1 MFAGILGTVVAGLI
15 SVAIA
20 APAVAGTEHNPV
32 TGKDRPYAPVYGRTL
47 PPIGFVDF
55 CARNKKQCEP
65 LGSSRRATLTKSR
78 WAILRDVNAYVNSS
92 IEPVSDQDL
101 YAVPERWDYPVDAGD
116 CEDYVLLKKRRLEQ
130 LAFPGESL
138 LIAVV
143 LDEAGEGHAV
153 LMVTTDQGDFV
164 LDNRRNEVL
173 RWTDTRYRFLK
184 RQSQEDPRIWM
195 ALSEAGKTS
204 IVEAAAKRDK

>member
-1 MFAGILGTVVAGLI
+1 MFAGIKGAVAAGLI
-15 SVAIA
+15 TMAIA
-20 APAVAGTEHNPV
+20 APTDAGTAQNIV
-32 TGKDRPYAPVYGRTL
+32 TGKDRSYAPVYGRTL
-47 PPIGFVDF
+47 PPIGFVEF
-55 CARNKKQCEP
+55 CARNKEQCEP
-65 LGSSRRATLTKSR
+65 MGSSRRTSLSEAGWT
-78 WAILRDVNAYVNSS
+78 ILRKVNADVNSS

-116 CEDYVLLKKRRLEQ
+116 CEDYVLLKKRYLEER
-130 LAFPGESL
+130 AFPAESL

-164 LDNRRNEVL
+164 LDNRRSEVL
-173 RWTDTRYRFLK
+173 RWSETSYRFLK

-195 ALSEAGKTS
+195 ALSQAGKTS
-204 IVEAAAKRDK
+204 IVEAGAKHPK